1 MRFLKKLITNSTMKR
16 QIFFITTVV
25 LLITQLNLFAQNRGE
40 NQDRWERYRTEKI
53 SFLTTS
59 LDLTPEEAQKF
70 WPVYNQ
76 MEKEKSETQMKRR
89 ELEHKLRDAE
99 ESLSDKKIIQL
110 TRDFVGTLKEEGD
123 IDIKYNEEF
132 LKILPPKKVLKLY
145 NAEGEFRMHMIR
157 KFRDQRRQEEQKRP

>member
-1 MRFLKKLITNSTMKR
+1 MRH
-16 QIFFITTVV
+16 QIFLISFIV
-25 LLITQLNLFAQNRGE
+25 LLITQLNLSAQNRNE
-40 NQDRWERYRTEKI
+40 NRDRWERYRTEKI

-76 MEKEKSETQMKRR
+76 MEKEKSETQMKRH
-89 ELEHKLRDAE
+89 ELERKLRDGG

-110 TRDFVGTLKEEGD
+110 TRDFVGTMKEEGD

-145 NAEGEFRMHMIR
+145 NAEGEFRMYMIR
-157 KFRDQRRQEEQKRP
+157 KFRDQRRREEESKNQ